1 MTQSESAWVSMSGL
15 LEKVASMVELR
26 LPSSVT
32 SELLTSVNFLV
43 LEQEFTMNRKLASE
57 WESHGFPSFL
67 ILFAVL
73 FYIVFC
79 GRIPIQNRQKWTSG
93 EGSCET
99 AGREMR
105 KESLR
110 VSHSRKPE
118 VVGIW

>member
-1 MTQSESAWVSMSGL
+1 MSGL

-26 LPSSVT
+26 LASSVT

-43 LEQEFTMNRKLASE
+43 LEQNLTKPQEFTMNRKLASE

-67 ILFAVL
+67 SLFAVL